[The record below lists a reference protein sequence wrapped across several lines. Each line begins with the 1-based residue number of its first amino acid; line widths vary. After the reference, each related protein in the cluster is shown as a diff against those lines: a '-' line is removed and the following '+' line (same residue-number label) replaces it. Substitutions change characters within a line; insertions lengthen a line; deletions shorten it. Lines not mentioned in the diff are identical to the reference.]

1 MSAGQPDTSPAIADI
16 TEVLAT
22 AEATELM
29 ETAEDLIAIFG
40 DPTILTP
47 PETGLVMMVIREP
60 VCEERFHLGEVV
72 VTRAEVTIAGFRGWA
87 MRLGNDRI
95 AALAAAICEAI
106 GRSDLPQRALV
117 DRLCERTAS
126 RQAAFLATEWQ
137 QLSATEVRFEELE

>member
-1 MSAGQPDTSPAIADI
+1 MIAGHTDSLPASADI
-16 TEVLAT
+16 TEILAA
-22 AEATELM
+22 AEAAELT
-29 ETAEDLIAIFG
+29 ETAENLIAIFG
-40 DPTILTP
+40 DPEMLTP

-87 MRLGNDRI
+87 MRLGNDRV
-95 AALAAAICEAI
+95 ATLAAAICEAV
-106 GRSDLPQRALV
+106 GRSDLPQKALV

-126 RQAAFLATEWQ
+126 RQAAFLTTEWQ

>member
-1 MSAGQPDTSPAIADI
+1 MSAGQTGSSPPIADI
-16 TEVLAT
+16 AEVLAT
-22 AEATELM
+22 AEAAELM

-40 DPTILTP
+40 DPAILTQ

-87 MRLGNDRI
+87 MRLGNDRV
-95 AALAAAICEAI
+95 ATLAAAICEAI
-106 GRSDLPQRALV
+106 GRSDLPQKALV